1 MSGTQ
6 GTAPKRG
13 FRLQEFAAH
22 STKVNCAYFGRKFS
36 GVLVTGG
43 EDRKINMWA
52 VGKPHALLSLSGH
65 QSAVESVM
73 FDREEESVL
82 AGAAG
87 GTVKMWDLE
96 QARVTRTFTGHR
108 ANCLC
113 LDYHP
118 FGQFFGSGSLDT
130 NFKVWDVRQKVCVH
144 TYKGKSLRHQRE
156 WVGWHARTKEHL
168 RKRES
173 TLSFYLSFF
182 RSNDPSLFGARRTQG
197 TAGA

>member
-1 MSGTQ
+1 MAGTQ

-96 QARVTRTFTGHR
+96 QARVTRTFTGYR

-144 TYKGKSLRHQRE
+144 TYKGKSLRHQRAWGGTPE
-156 WVGWHARTKEHL
+156 
-168 RKRES
+168 RKS
-173 TLSFYLSFF
+173 T
-182 RSNDPSLFGARRTQG
+182 
-197 TAGA
+197 